1 LLAFGYL
8 SATASHSVAGGSR
21 DIADAPPAVSVEGVN
36 KTFRLPHSSQS
47 TLKER
52 VLHPL
57 ESRNFDE
64 LHALREVSF
73 DVRRGEFFGIVGRN
87 GSGKSTLLKCLAG
100 IYSLDSGRIDVTGR
114 LSPFIELGVGFHP
127 EMTARENV
135 TINAI
140 MLGLTRR
147 QARERFDQI
156 IEFAELEEFVD
167 LRLKNYSSG
176 MTVRLAFAVAV
187 QVDAD
192 VLLVDEVLAV
202 GDASFQ
208 TKCFDQFE
216 RLKAEG
222 RTILF
227 VTHDMSTVERF
238 CDRAM
243 LIERGRIVNVGDPE
257 DISREYSEIN
267 FGAVAYGETDAT
279 ASQARI
285 LDAWCSEAGSAERIE
300 TQEQGRRCVA
310 SMEVQFDEAVQD
322 PSFAITFRN
331 DVRHTIFV
339 ARSDA
344 DGPTGRFEA
353 GERVVVSFA
362 FDNWLAPSRYSLT
375 PSLAVPS
382 MGPNAVARQDD
393 MAELAVEATHWSGGV
408 ADLPHELEVRRT

>member
-1 LLAFGYL
+1 MLAFSHL
-8 SATASHSVAGGSR
+8 TATASDRAAERTRALAG
-21 DIADAPPAVSVEGVN
+21 APPAVLVDGLS
-36 KTFRLPHSSQS
+36 KRFRLPHQQYH

-52 VLHPL
+52 ALHPFA
-57 ESRNFDE
+57 SRRYEE
-64 LHALREVSF
+64 LHALEDISIEVA
-73 DVRRGEFFGIVGRN
+73 RGEFFGIVGRN

-100 IYSLDSGRIDVTGR
+100 IYSADQGRVEVSGR

-135 TINAI
+135 IINAI
-140 MLGLTRR
+140 MLGLTRK
-147 QARERFDQI
+147 QARTRFDQV

-208 TKCFDQFE
+208 QKCFDQFE
-216 RLKAEG
+216 RLKSEG

-227 VTHDMSTVERF
+227 VTHDMASVRRF

-243 LIERGRIVNVGDPE
+243 LIDRGRIVDVSDPAS
-257 DISREYSEIN
+257 ISSEYREIN
-267 FGAVAYGETDAT
+267 FGAVAHGDQVAE
-279 ASQARI
+279 SGGQARI
-285 LDAWCSEAGSAERIE
+285 LDGWCSEPGSDERIDE
-300 TQEQGRRCVA
+300 HMQGRRCIA
-310 SMEVQFDEAVQD
+310 SMDVQFDEAVED

-331 DVRHTIFV
+331 NMRHTIFV
-339 ARSDA
+339 ARSDTH
-344 DGPTGRFEA
+344 GPTGHFEA

-362 FDNWLAPSRYSLT
+362 FDNWLAPSRYTLT
-375 PSLAVPS
+375 PSLAVAGS
-382 MGPNAVARQDD
+382 VAREDD
-393 MAELAVEATHWSGGV
+393 VAELEVTAAHRSGGV
-408 ADLPHELEVRRT
+408 IDPPYEVEVTRT